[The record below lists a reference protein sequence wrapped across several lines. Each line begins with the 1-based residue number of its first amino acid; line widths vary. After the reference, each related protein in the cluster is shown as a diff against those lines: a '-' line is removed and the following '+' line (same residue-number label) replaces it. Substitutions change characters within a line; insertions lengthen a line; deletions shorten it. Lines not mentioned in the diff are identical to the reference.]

1 MIFKKTLLILLLLS
15 FFSTGCASTRYY
27 KVMSSDGHSTEIIEV
42 ADPDSLKTYLAW
54 GMFGGVTTAVSLVL
68 STLIFIR
75 ER

>member
-1 MIFKKTLLILLLLS
+1 
-15 FFSTGCASTRYY
+15 
-27 KVMSSDGHSTEIIEV
+27 MSSDGHSTEIIEV